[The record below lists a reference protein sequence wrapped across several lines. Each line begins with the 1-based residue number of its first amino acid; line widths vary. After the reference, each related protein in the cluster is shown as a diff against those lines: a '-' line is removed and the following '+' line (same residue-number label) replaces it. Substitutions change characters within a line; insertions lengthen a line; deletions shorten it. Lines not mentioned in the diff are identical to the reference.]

1 MARMTR
7 TAAGTEARWW
17 TVHVRV
23 PGHGTTDFELDPECD
38 TVESIKVL
46 VETATGMPPAT
57 FDVALA
63 GRVLADSDGVRS
75 ACGRDGATVD
85 VVPRQ
90 QQQQQQQAPS
100 QPAGASLGS
109 YFDRVLSQ
117 HASAERRGQPQ
128 AAAVAAPTAAAA
140 AAQAPEAAEKK
151 PLESYFDCVLKQHAE
166 GKVVETPQLKR
177 RREIRERLER
187 DPMDAVAQKM
197 LEDEIRDENAHQNM
211 EYALEHNPEAFAQ
224 VTMLYLDCAVN
235 KEHMVALV
243 DTGAQSSVVS
253 LEYARR
259 CRIDMLMDTRVSGM
273 VAGAGTANIVG
284 KVWACDVA
292 IGGTFYE
299 ASFLVVA
306 SAHLDCILGLD
317 FMRRYLCT
325 IDLGRGAICIGDNVV
340 PFLPEHLCPST
351 ERDDDD
357 DSGDGDDSAA
367 SADKKDEAG
376 GDKA

>member
-1 MARMTR
+1 MTVAHAHTGRMDKKS
-7 TAAGTEARWW
+7 ESRWW

-46 VETATGMPPAT
+46 VETATGVQPRT
-57 FDVALA
+57 FDIARA

-75 ACGRDGATVD
+75 ACGGDGATLD
-85 VVPRQ
+85 VVLQ
-90 QQQQQQQAPS
+90 QQHQQQQQAPAA

-109 YFDRVLSQ
+109 YFDSVLSR
-117 HASAERRGQPQ
+117 HASGETRAP
-128 AAAVAAPTAAAA
+128 APAPAPT
-140 AAQAPEAAEKK
+140 PETAEKK
-151 PLESYFDCVLKQHAE
+151 PLESYFDRVLQRHAAE
-166 GKVVETPQLKR
+166 GGAGGAAAKPAETPRLKR

-187 DPMDAVAQKM
+187 DPMDALAQKM
-197 LEDEIRDENAHQNM
+197 LEEDIRDENAQQNM

-235 KEHMVALV
+235 KERMVALV
-243 DTGAQSSVVS
+243 DTGAQSSVMS
-253 LEYARR
+253 LEFARR
-259 CRIDMLMDTRVSGM
+259 CRVDMLMDTRVSGTATG
-273 VAGAGTANIVG
+273 VGTADIVG

-306 SAHLDCILGLD
+306 SAHLDCIIGLD

-325 IDLGRGAICIGDNVV
+325 IDLSRGAMCIGDSVV
-340 PFLPEHLCPST
+340 PFLPEHQCSSAK
-351 ERDDDD
+351 RDSSSDTGA
-357 DSGDGDDSAA
+357 SPAA
-367 SADKKDEAG
+367 PKKDEA
-376 GDKA
+376 